1 MFSIPNAQ
9 KLYQFRRGSYPARIH
24 SISFNLV
31 SSLLCV
37 SSDTETVHIF
47 KLGGNTGGPGGG
59 AGANNG
65 TTNGTGGANPSRH
78 SIGPT
83 TIGGFEAFIDG
94 KKKTGS
100 G

>member
-1 MFSIPNAQ
+1 
-9 KLYQFRRGSYPARIH
+9 
-24 SISFNLV
+24 
-31 SSLLCV
+31 
-37 SSDTETVHIF
+37 VHIF
-47 KLGGNTGGPGGG
+47 KLGGNTGGPGGN

-65 TTNGTGGANPSRH
+65 TTNGTGGTNTSRH

-83 TIGGFEAFIDG
+83 TVTSGGYEAYIDHT

>member
-47 KLGGNTGGPGGG
+47 KSEN

-65 TTNGTGGANPSRH
+65 TANGTGGANSSRH

-83 TIGGFEAFIDG
+83 TMGGFGAFVH
-94 KKKTGS
+94 
-100 G
+100 